1 MTTGQASV
9 RLIRY
14 RPLLF
19 LGTILFRGL
28 DDLMPFV
35 DGIIRKAFFDAL
47 TGEAEVGF
55 NPWTFV
61 VLFVVAHLGDRGVLI
76 SSAFVWARWRYAVS
90 TLLRKNL
97 MTAIMDMSAPHS
109 VSTASGETTNRLRDD
124 VQAIQHYLEQ
134 YIHLWGNLIFAILAI
149 IWMAQINVAVTFI
162 TVIPAILIITVV
174 NVSRRF
180 IQRYRTAQRIATEQ
194 STNFINEL
202 FQSILAVKVARTES
216 NVIAHFRKLN
226 DARRKATLV
235 DNLFNQFLR
244 SISFNIN
251 NLATGVVLIL
261 IADQMRTGEFSVG
274 DFALFTTYI
283 GEVARSGSLVGSI
296 MAQHKRAEVSFS
308 RMEQTVEEMP
318 RENLVEHTPVYLREN
333 QPPLII
339 PQKTEADRLD
349 ELTVSGLTYC
359 YDGDASGI
367 TEVDLKIPA
376 GSFTVVTGQIG
387 SGKTTLIQTLLGV
400 LPKQAGE
407 IRWNGE
413 IIEDPK
419 SFFVPPRC
427 AYTPQAPKLFS
438 EKLSDNILM
447 GLPWDWN
454 ILNRAIRLG
463 VMETDLPTLE
473 DGLETVVGPRGVKL
487 SGGQMQRTAAA
498 RMFARDSDLL
508 VFDDLSSGLDVETEQ
523 ILWERLFETTAEAR
537 HHDDPNRVTSGR
549 ATCLVVS
556 HRRPALRRAD
566 QVVVLKDGRIEAV
579 GTLDELLASS
589 REMRRLWAGG

>member
-1 MTTGQASV
+1 MTTGRASI

-14 RPLLF
+14 RPFLF

-28 DDLMPFV
+28 DDLMPFF
-35 DGIIRKAFFDAL
+35 DGLIRKAFFDAL
-47 TGEAEVGF
+47 TGESGVGF
-55 NPWTFV
+55 NAWTFV
-61 VLFVVAHLGDRGVLI
+61 ALFVVAHLADRGVLI

-97 MTAIMDMSAPHS
+97 MTAIMNMSAPQN

-124 VQAIQHYLEQ
+124 VQAILSYLEQ

-149 IWMAQINVAVTFI
+149 IWMARIDVAVTFI
-162 TVIPAILIITVV
+162 TVIPCILIITVV

-180 IQRYRTAQRIATEQ
+180 IQRYRTAQRITTEQ

-202 FQSILAVKVARTES
+202 FQSVLAVKVARTET
-216 NVIAHFRKLN
+216 NVIAHFQKLN
-226 DARRKATLV
+226 DARRKATVV
-235 DNLFNQFLR
+235 DNVFNQLLR

-261 IADQMRTGEFSVG
+261 IAEQMSTGEFTVG

-318 RENLVEHTPVYLREN
+318 QEKLVEHTPVYLREN

-339 PQKTEADRLD
+339 PQKTETHLLN
-349 ELTVSGLTYC
+349 ELTISGLTYR
-359 YDGDASGI
+359 YDGNTAGI
-367 TEVDLKIPA
+367 AEVDLKIPA

-387 SGKTTLIQTLLGV
+387 SGKTTLVQTLLGV
-400 LPKQAGE
+400 LPKQGGE

-413 IIEDPK
+413 IVEDPK

-427 AYTPQAPKLFS
+427 AYTPQTPKLFS

-447 GLPWDWN
+447 GLPWNWDT
-454 ILNRAIRLG
+454 LNRSIRLG

-498 RMFARDSDLL
+498 RMFMRSSELL

-523 ILWERLFETTAEAR
+523 TLWERLFETT
-537 HHDDPNRVTSGR
+537 R

-566 QVVVLKDGRIEAV
+566 QIVVLKDGRVEAV

-589 REMRRLWAGG
+589 SEMRKLWAGD

>member
-1 MTTGQASV
+1 
-9 RLIRY
+9 
-14 RPLLF
+14 
-19 LGTILFRGL
+19 
-28 DDLMPFV
+28 
-35 DGIIRKAFFDAL
+35 
-47 TGEAEVGF
+47 
-55 NPWTFV
+55 
-61 VLFVVAHLGDRGVLI
+61 
-76 SSAFVWARWRYAVS
+76 
-90 TLLRKNL
+90 
-97 MTAIMDMSAPHS
+97 MDMSAPHN

-124 VQAIQHYLEQ
+124 VQAILSYLEQ

-149 IWMAQINVAVTFI
+149 IWMAQIDVAVTFI
-162 TVIPAILIITVV
+162 TVIPCILIITIV

-180 IQRYRTAQRIATEQ
+180 IQRYRTAQRITTEQ

-216 NVIAHFRKLN
+216 NVISHFQKLN
-226 DARRKATLV
+226 DARRKATVV
-235 DNLFNQFLR
+235 DNVFNQLLR

-261 IADQMRTGEFSVG
+261 IAEQMRTGEFTVG

-318 RENLVEHTPVYLREN
+318 QEKLVEHTPVYLREN

-339 PQKTEADRLD
+339 PQKTETHLLS
-349 ELTVSGLTYC
+349 ELTVSGLTYR
-359 YDGDASGI
+359 YDGDTAGI
-367 TEVDLKIPA
+367 AEVDLKIPA

-387 SGKTTLIQTLLGV
+387 SGKTTLVQTLLGV
-400 LPKQAGE
+400 LPKQGGE
-407 IRWNGE
+407 IRWNSE
-413 IIEDPK
+413 IVEDPK

-447 GLPWDWN
+447 GLPWDWDA
-454 ILNRAIRLG
+454 LNRSIRLG

-498 RMFARDSDLL
+498 RMFMRDSDLL

-523 ILWERLFETTAEAR
+523 ILWERLFETT
-537 HHDDPNRVTSGR
+537 R

-566 QVVVLKDGRIEAV
+566 QIVVLKDGRVEAI

-589 REMRRLWAGG
+589 SEMRKLWAGV

>member
-1 MTTGQASV
+1 MTTGRASI

-14 RPLLF
+14 RPFLF

-28 DDLMPFV
+28 DDLMPFF
-35 DGIIRKAFFDAL
+35 DGLIRKAFFDAL
-47 TGEAEVGF
+47 TGESGVGF
-55 NPWTFV
+55 NAWTFV
-61 VLFVVAHLGDRGVLI
+61 ALFVVAHLADRGVLI

-97 MTAIMDMSAPHS
+97 MTAIMDMSAPHK

-124 VQAIQHYLEQ
+124 VQAILSYLEQ

-149 IWMAQINVAVTFI
+149 IWMSRIDVAVTFI
-162 TVIPAILIITVV
+162 TVIPCILIITVV

-180 IQRYRTAQRIATEQ
+180 IQRYRTAQRITTEQ

-202 FQSILAVKVARTES
+202 FQSILAVKVARTETS
-216 NVIAHFRKLN
+216 VIAHFQKLN
-226 DARRKATLV
+226 DARRKATVV
-235 DNLFNQFLR
+235 DNVFNQLLR

-261 IADQMRTGEFSVG
+261 IAEQMRTGEFTVG

-318 RENLVEHTPVYLREN
+318 QEKLVEHTPVYLREN

-339 PQKTEADRLD
+339 PQKTETHLLN
-349 ELTVSGLTYC
+349 ELTVSGLTYH
-359 YDGDASGI
+359 YDGDTSGI
-367 TEVDLKIPA
+367 ADVDLKIPT

-387 SGKTTLIQTLLGV
+387 SGKTTLVQTLLGV
-400 LPKQAGE
+400 LPKQSGE

-413 IIEDPK
+413 IVEDPK

-447 GLPWDWN
+447 GLPWDWDA
-454 ILNRAIRLG
+454 LNRSIRLG

-473 DGLETVVGPRGVKL
+473 DGLETIVGPRGVKL

-498 RMFARDSDLL
+498 RMFMRDSDLL

-523 ILWERLFETTAEAR
+523 TLWERLFETT
-537 HHDDPNRVTSGR
+537 R

-566 QVVVLKDGRIEAV
+566 QIVVLKDGRVEAI

-589 REMRRLWAGG
+589 NEMRKLWAGF

>member
-1 MTTGQASV
+1 MTTGHASV

-28 DDLMPFV
+28 DDLMPFA
-35 DGIIRKAFFDAL
+35 DGIIRKAFFDTL
-47 TGEAEVGF
+47 TGESEVGF

-61 VLFVVAHLGDRGVLI
+61 VLFVIAHLGDRGVLI

-97 MTAIMDMSAPHS
+97 MTAIMNMSAPHS

-124 VQAIQHYLEQ
+124 VYAIQHYLEQ

-149 IWMAQINVAVTFI
+149 IWMAQIDVAVTFI

-318 RENLVEHTPVYLREN
+318 REDLVEHTPVYLRED

-349 ELTVSGLTYC
+349 ELTVSGLTYR

-419 SFFVPPRC
+419 SFFIPPRC

-454 ILNRAIRLG
+454 TLNRAIRLG

-498 RMFARDSDLL
+498 RMFVRDSDLL

-523 ILWERLFETTAEAR
+523 TLWERLFETTR
-537 HHDDPNRVTSGR
+537 S
-549 ATCLVVS
+549 TCLVVS

-566 QVVVLKDGRIEAV
+566 QIVVLKDGRIEAV
-579 GTLDELLASS
+579 GTLDELLTSS
-589 REMRRLWAGG
+589 EEMRKLWAGD

>member
-1 MTTGQASV
+1 MTTGQASI

-28 DDLMPFV
+28 DDLMPFF
-35 DGIIRKAFFDAL
+35 DGLIRRAL
-47 TGEAEVGF
+47 FNTLEATTGGTGAGL

-61 VLFVVAHLGDRGVLI
+61 ALFVVAHLADRGVLI
-76 SSAFVWARWRYAVS
+76 SSAFVWARWRYAIS

-97 MTAIMDMSAPHS
+97 MTSIMNMSAPQK
-109 VSTASGETTNRLRDD
+109 VSNASGEVTNRLRDD
-124 VQAIQHYLEQ
+124 VQAILSYLEQ
-134 YIHLWGNLIFAILAI
+134 YIHLWGNLIFVILAI
-149 IWMAQINVAVTFI
+149 IWMVRINVTVTLI
-162 TVIPAILIITVV
+162 TVIPGILIVTIV
-174 NVSRRF
+174 NMSRRF
-180 IQRYRTAQRIATEQ
+180 IQRYRTAQRVSTEQ
-194 STNFINEL
+194 STNFVNEL

-235 DNLFNQFLR
+235 DNLFNQVLR
-244 SISFNIN
+244 SISFNIG
-251 NLATGVVLIL
+251 NLAIGVILIL
-261 IADQMRTGEFSVG
+261 VAEQMKEGVFTIG
-274 DFALFTTYI
+274 DFALFATYI
-283 GEVARSGSLVGSI
+283 GDVARSGSLIGST
-296 MAQHKRAEVSFS
+296 MAQHQRAAVSFS

-318 RENLVEHTPVYLREN
+318 RENLVEHTPVYLREE
-333 QPPLII
+333 QPPLVL
-339 PQKTEADRLD
+339 PQRTEADRLD
-349 ELTVSGLTYC
+349 ALTVTGLTYH
-359 YDGDASGI
+359 YDDDASGI
-367 TEVDLKIPA
+367 ADVNLKIPA

-387 SGKTTLIQTLLGV
+387 SGKTTLVQTLLGV

-413 IIEDPK
+413 IVADPK

-427 AYTPQAPKLFS
+427 AYTPQTPKLFS

-447 GLPWDWN
+447 GIPWNWDN
-454 ILNRAIRLG
+454 LNRAIRLG
-463 VMETDLPTLE
+463 VMEKDLPTLE

-498 RMFARDSDLL
+498 RMFIRDSELL

-523 ILWERLFETTAEAR
+523 TLWERLFETRQT
-537 HHDDPNRVTSGR
+537 
-549 ATCLVVS
+549 TCLVVS

-566 QVVVLKDGRIEAV
+566 QIVVLKEGRVEAV
-579 GTLDELLASS
+579 GTLDELLAASE
-589 REMRRLWAGG
+589 EMRKLWAGD

>member
-14 RPLLF
+14 RPVLF
-19 LGTILFRGL
+19 LSTILFRGL
-28 DDLMPFV
+28 DDLMPFFE
-35 DGIIRKAFFDAL
+35 GLIRKGFFDAL
-47 TGEAEVGF
+47 TGESGVGF
-55 NPWTFV
+55 NAWTFV
-61 VLFVVAHLGDRGVLI
+61 ALFVVAHLADRGVLI

-97 MTAIMDMSAPHS
+97 MTAIMNMSAPHN

-124 VQAIQHYLEQ
+124 VQAILSYLEQ

-149 IWMAQINVAVTFI
+149 IWMAQIDVAVTLI
-162 TVIPAILIITVV
+162 TVIPFILIITVV

-180 IQRYRTAQRIATEQ
+180 IQRYRTAQRVTTEQ

-202 FQSILAVKVARTES
+202 FQSILAVKVARTEK
-216 NVIAHFRKLN
+216 NVIDHFQKLN
-226 DARRKATLV
+226 DARRKATVV
-235 DNLFNQFLR
+235 DNVFNQLLR

-261 IADQMRTGEFSVG
+261 IAEQMQTGEFTVG

-296 MAQHKRAEVSFS
+296 MAQHKRAEVSYS
-308 RMEQTVEEMP
+308 RMGQTVEEMP
-318 RENLVEHTPVYLREN
+318 EEKLVEHTPVYLREN
-333 QPPLII
+333 QPPLIV
-339 PQKTEADRLD
+339 PQKREVDRLN
-349 ELTVSGLTYC
+349 ELTVSGLTYR
-359 YDGDASGI
+359 YDGDAAGI
-367 TEVDLKIPA
+367 AAVDLKIPA

-387 SGKTTLIQTLLGV
+387 SGKTTLVQTLLGV
-400 LPKQAGE
+400 LPKQGGE

-413 IIEDPK
+413 IVEDPK

-427 AYTPQAPKLFS
+427 AYTPQTPKLFS
-438 EKLSDNILM
+438 EKLSANILM
-447 GLPWDWN
+447 GLPWDWDT
-454 ILNRAIRLG
+454 LNRAIRLG
-463 VMETDLPTLE
+463 VMEQDLPTLE
-473 DGLETVVGPRGVKL
+473 DGLDTIVGPRGVKL

-498 RMFARDSDLL
+498 RMFVRDSDLL

-523 ILWERLFETTAEAR
+523 TLWERLFETTR
-537 HHDDPNRVTSGR
+537 S
-549 ATCLVVS
+549 TCLVVS

-566 QVVVLKDGRIEAV
+566 QIVVLKEGRVEAV

-589 REMRRLWAGG
+589 REMQKLWAGD

>member
-1 MTTGQASV
+1 MTTGKASI

-14 RPLLF
+14 RPFLF

-35 DGIIRKAFFDAL
+35 VGIIMKAFFDAL
-47 TGEAEVGF
+47 TGESGAGA

-61 VLFVVAHLGDRGVLI
+61 ALFVVAELGDRGVLI
-76 SSAFVWARWRYAVS
+76 SSAFVWARWRYAITS
-90 TLLRKNL
+90 LLRKNL
-97 MTAIMDMSAPHS
+97 MTAIMDMSAPHN
-109 VSTASGETTNRLRDD
+109 VSTASGEATNRLRDD
-124 VQAIQHYLEQ
+124 VQAILSYLEQ

-149 IWMAQINVAVTFI
+149 IWMARISPIVTVI

-226 DARRKATLV
+226 DARRQTTLV
-235 DNLFNQFLR
+235 DNLFNQVLR

-251 NLATGVVLIL
+251 NIATGVVLIL
-261 IADQMRTGEFSVG
+261 IAEQMKTGEFSVG

-318 RENLVEHTPVYLREN
+318 RENLVAHTPVYLQEN
-333 QPPLII
+333 QPPLITAER
-339 PQKTEADRLD
+339 TETDRLN
-349 ELTVSGLTYC
+349 ELTVSGLTYR
-359 YDGDASGI
+359 YEGETAGI
-367 TEVDLKIPA
+367 TEIDLKIPA

-387 SGKTTLIQTLLGV
+387 AGKTTFLQALLGV

-407 IRWNGE
+407 IRWNGTL
-413 IIEDPK
+413 ITDPK

-427 AYTPQAPKLFS
+427 AYTPQTPKLFS
-438 EKLSDNILM
+438 EKLSANILL
-447 GLPWDWN
+447 GLPWDWDA
-454 ILNRAIRLG
+454 LNRAIRLG

-473 DGLETVVGPRGVKL
+473 DGLETIVGPRGVKL

-498 RMFARDSDLL
+498 RMFIRDSELL

-523 ILWERLFETTAEAR
+523 TLWERLFETR
-537 HHDDPNRVTSGR
+537 R

-566 QVVVLKDGRIEAV
+566 QIVVLKEGCVTAI
-579 GTLDELLASS
+579 GTLDALLETST
-589 REMRRLWAGG
+589 EMRKLWASD

>member
-1 MTTGQASV
+1 MTTGKASI

-19 LGTILFRGL
+19 LGTIFFRGL
-28 DDLMPFV
+28 DDLMPFFE
-35 DGIIRKAFFDAL
+35 GIIRKGFFDAL
-47 TGEAEVGF
+47 TGESGVGF
-55 NPWTFV
+55 NAWTFV
-61 VLFVVAHLGDRGVLI
+61 VLFVVAHLADRGVLI
-76 SSAFVWARWRYAVS
+76 SSAFVWARWRYAIS

-124 VQAIQHYLEQ
+124 VQAVLSYLEQ

-149 IWMAQINVAVTFI
+149 IWMARVDVAVTVI
-162 TVIPAILIITVV
+162 TVIPSILIITVV

-180 IQRYRTAQRIATEQ
+180 IQRYRTAQRITTER

-202 FQSILAVKVARTES
+202 FQSMLAVKVARTET
-216 NVIAHFRKLN
+216 NVIAHFQKLN
-226 DARRKATLV
+226 DARRKATVV
-235 DNLFNQFLR
+235 DNVFNQFLR

-261 IADQMRTGEFSVG
+261 IAEQMKTGEFSVG
-274 DFALFTTYI
+274 DLALFTTYI

-296 MAQHKRAEVSFS
+296 MAQHQRAKVSFS

-318 RENLVEHTPVYLREN
+318 EEKLVEHTPVYLQES

-339 PQKTEADRLD
+339 PQKREADRLD
-349 ELTVSGLTYC
+349 ALTVSGLTYC

-367 TEVDLKIPA
+367 SDVDLKIPA

-387 SGKTTLIQTLLGV
+387 SGKTTLVQALLGV

-407 IRWNGE
+407 IRWNRE
-413 IIEDPK
+413 LVEDPK

-427 AYTPQAPKLFS
+427 AYTPQTPKLFS
-438 EKLSDNILM
+438 EKLSANILM
-447 GLPWDWN
+447 GMPWDWDS
-454 ILNRAIRLG
+454 LNRAIRLG

-498 RMFARDSDLL
+498 RMFMRDSELL

-523 ILWERLFETTAEAR
+523 ILWERLFETR
-537 HHDDPNRVTSGR
+537 R

-566 QVVVLKDGRIEAV
+566 QIVVLKEGRVEAV
-579 GTLDELLASS
+579 GTLDELLAASE
-589 REMRRLWAGG
+589 EMRKLWAGD

>member
-1 MTTGQASV
+1 MTTGQASI

-19 LGTILFRGL
+19 LGTIFFRGL
-28 DDLMPFV
+28 DDLMPFFE
-35 DGIIRKAFFDAL
+35 GLIRKAFFDTLDPVA
-47 TGEAEVGF
+47 GGSGAGF

-61 VLFVVAHLGDRGVLI
+61 ALFVVAHLSDRGVLI

-97 MTAIMDMSAPHS
+97 MTAIMNMSAPHK
-109 VSTASGETTNRLRDD
+109 VSTVSGEVTNRLRDD
-124 VQAIQHYLEQ
+124 VQAILSYLEQ

-149 IWMAQINVAVTFI
+149 TWMARIDMLVTVI
-162 TVIPAILIITVV
+162 TVIPSILIITVV

-180 IQRYRTAQRIATEQ
+180 IQRYRTAQRITTEQ

-202 FQSILAVKVARTES
+202 FQSILAVKVARTEP
-216 NVIAHFRKLN
+216 NVITHFQKLN
-226 DARRKATLV
+226 DARRKATVV
-235 DNLFNQFLR
+235 DNVFNQVLR

-261 IADQMRTGEFSVG
+261 IVEQMNAGIFTVG

-308 RMEQTVEEMP
+308 RMGQTVDEMP
-318 RENLVEHTPVYLREN
+318 DDKLVEHTPVYLREN
-333 QPPLII
+333 QPPLVI
-339 PQKTEADRLD
+339 PQKREVDRLNA
-349 ELTVSGLTYC
+349 LTVSGLTYR
-359 YDGDASGI
+359 YDSDAAGI
-367 TEVDLKIPA
+367 AEVDLKIPA
-376 GSFTVVTGQIG
+376 GSFTVITGQIG
-387 SGKTTLIQTLLGV
+387 SGKTTLVQALLGV
-400 LPKQAGE
+400 LPKQTGE

-413 IIEDPK
+413 IVEDPK

-427 AYTPQAPKLFS
+427 AYTPQTPKLFS
-438 EKLSDNILM
+438 EKLSTNILM
-447 GLPWDWN
+447 GMPWDWDS
-454 ILNRAIRLG
+454 LNRSIRLG

-473 DGLETVVGPRGVKL
+473 DGLETIVGPRGVKL

-498 RMFARDSDLL
+498 RMFMRDSELL

-523 ILWERLFETTAEAR
+523 ILWERLFETR
-537 HHDDPNRVTSGR
+537 R

-566 QVVVLKDGRIEAV
+566 QIVVLKDGRVEAV
-579 GTLDELLASS
+579 GTLNELLASS
-589 REMRRLWAGG
+589 EEMRQLWASD

>member
-28 DDLMPFV
+28 DDLMPFA

-318 RENLVEHTPVYLREN
+318 REDLVEHTPVYLREN

-589 REMRRLWAGG
+589 TEMRRLWAGG

>member
-1 MTTGQASV
+1 MTTGQASI

-19 LGTILFRGL
+19 LGTIFFRGL
-28 DDLMPFV
+28 DDLIPFF
-35 DGIIRKAFFDAL
+35 DGLIKQAFFNAL
-47 TGEAEVGF
+47 EATTGGTGAGL

-61 VLFVVAHLGDRGVLI
+61 ALFVVAYLADHGVLI
-76 SSAFVWARWRYAVS
+76 SSAFVWARWRYAIS

-97 MTAIMDMSAPHS
+97 MTSIMNMSAPQR
-109 VSTASGETTNRLRDD
+109 VSNASGEATNRLRDD
-124 VQAIQHYLEQ
+124 VQAILSYLEQ
-134 YIHLWGNLIFAILAI
+134 YIHLWGNLIFVILAVV
-149 IWMAQINVAVTFI
+149 WMARISVTVTLI
-162 TVIPAILIITVV
+162 TVIPGIFIITIV

-180 IQRYRTAQRIATEQ
+180 IQRYRTAQRVSTEQ
-194 STNFINEL
+194 STNFVNEL

-216 NVIAHFRKLN
+216 NVINHFRKLN

-235 DNLFNQFLR
+235 DNLFNQVLQ
-244 SISFNIN
+244 SISFNIG
-251 NLATGVVLIL
+251 NLATGVILIL
-261 IADQMRTGEFSVG
+261 VAEQMKTGAFSVG
-274 DFALFTTYI
+274 DFALFVTYI
-283 GEVARSGSLVGSI
+283 GDVARSGSLIGTT
-296 MAQHKRAEVSFS
+296 MAQHQRAAVSFS

-318 RENLVEHTPVYLREN
+318 RENLVEHTPVYLREE
-333 QPPLII
+333 QPPLVT
-339 PQKTEADRLD
+339 PQRTEDDRLD
-349 ELTVSGLTYC
+349 ELTVTGLTYH
-359 YDGDASGI
+359 YDDVSGI
-367 TEVDLKIPA
+367 TDVDLKIPA

-387 SGKTTLIQTLLGV
+387 SGKTTLVQTLLGV

-413 IIEDPK
+413 TVSDPK

-427 AYTPQAPKLFS
+427 AYTPQTPKLFS
-438 EKLSDNILM
+438 EKLSANILM
-447 GLPWDWN
+447 GLPWNWDD
-454 ILNRAIRLG
+454 LNRAIRLG
-463 VMETDLPTLE
+463 VMEKDLPTLE

-498 RMFARDSDLL
+498 RMFVRDSELL

-523 ILWERLFETTAEAR
+523 LLWERLFETR
-537 HHDDPNRVTSGR
+537 R

-566 QVVVLKDGRIEAV
+566 QIVVLKEGRVEAV

-589 REMRRLWAGG
+589 EEMRKLWAGD

>member
-1 MTTGQASV
+1 MTTGRASI

-14 RPLLF
+14 RPFLF
-19 LGTILFRGL
+19 LGTIFFRGL
-28 DDLMPFV
+28 DDLMPFF
-35 DGIIRKAFFDAL
+35 DGLIRRGFFNTL
-47 TGEAEVGF
+47 TGESGVGF
-55 NPWTFV
+55 NAWTFV
-61 VLFVVAHLGDRGVLI
+61 VLFVVAHLADRGVLI

-97 MTAIMDMSAPHS
+97 MTAIMDMSAPHN

-124 VQAIQHYLEQ
+124 VQAILSYLEQ

-149 IWMAQINVAVTFI
+149 IWMARIDVAVTLI
-162 TVIPAILIITVV
+162 TVIPCILIITVV

-180 IQRYRTAQRIATEQ
+180 IQRYRTAQRITTEQ

-202 FQSILAVKVARTES
+202 FQSILAVKVARTET
-216 NVIAHFRKLN
+216 NVIAHFQKLN
-226 DARRKATLV
+226 DARRKATVV
-235 DNLFNQFLR
+235 DNVFNQLLR

-261 IADQMRTGEFSVG
+261 IAEQMSTGEFTVG

-318 RENLVEHTPVYLREN
+318 QEKLVEHTPVYLREN

-339 PQKTEADRLD
+339 PQKTEMHLLN
-349 ELTVSGLTYC
+349 ELTVSGLTYR
-359 YDGDASGI
+359 YDGDTAGI
-367 TEVDLKIPA
+367 AEVDLKIPA

-387 SGKTTLIQTLLGV
+387 SGKTTLVQTLLGV
-400 LPKQAGE
+400 LPKQGGE

-413 IIEDPK
+413 IVEDPK

-427 AYTPQAPKLFS
+427 AYTPQTPKLFS

-447 GLPWDWN
+447 GLPWNWDT
-454 ILNRAIRLG
+454 LNRAIRLG

-498 RMFARDSDLL
+498 RMFMRGSELL
-508 VFDDLSSGLDVETEQ
+508 VFDDLSSGLDVETEH
-523 ILWERLFETTAEAR
+523 ILWERLFETT
-537 HHDDPNRVTSGR
+537 R

-566 QVVVLKDGRIEAV
+566 QIVVLKDGRVESV

-589 REMRRLWAGG
+589 GEMRKLWADD

>member
-1 MTTGQASV
+1 MTTGRASI

-19 LGTILFRGL
+19 LGTIFFRGL
-28 DDLMPFV
+28 DDLIPLF
-35 DGIIRKAFFDAL
+35 DGLIRKAFFDAL
-47 TGEAEVGF
+47 DPVTGGSGAGL

-61 VLFVVAHLGDRGVLI
+61 ALFVVAHLTDRGVLI
-76 SSAFVWARWRYAVS
+76 SSAFVWARWRYAIS

-97 MTAIMDMSAPHS
+97 MTAIMDMSAPHN
-109 VSTASGETTNRLRDD
+109 VSTASGEVTNRLRDD

-149 IWMAQINVAVTFI
+149 TVMARIDVAVTLI
-162 TVIPAILIITVV
+162 TVIPSILIITVV
-174 NVSRRF
+174 NVLRRF
-180 IQRYRTAQRIATEQ
+180 ILRYRTAQRITTEQ

-216 NVIAHFRKLN
+216 NVIAHFQKLN
-226 DARRKATLV
+226 DARRKATVV
-235 DNLFNQFLR
+235 DNLFNQLLQ
-244 SISFNIN
+244 SISFNIST
-251 NLATGVVLIL
+251 LATGAILIL
-261 IADQMRTGEFSVG
+261 IAERMKTGEFSVG
-274 DFALFTTYI
+274 DFALFTTYV

-296 MAQHKRAEVSFS
+296 MAQHKRAEVSYS
-308 RMEQTVEEMP
+308 RMEQTVDEMP
-318 RENLVEHTPVYLREN
+318 REDLVEHTPVYLREK

-339 PQKTEADRLD
+339 PQRTETDRLD
-349 ELTVSGLTYC
+349 ELTVTGLTYL
-359 YDGDASGI
+359 YDGDAAGI
-367 TEVDLKIPA
+367 ADVDLKIPA

-400 LPKQAGE
+400 LPRQAGE

-413 IIEDPK
+413 IVEDPK

-427 AYTPQAPKLFS
+427 AYTPQTPKLFS
-438 EKLSDNILM
+438 EKLSENILM
-447 GLPWDWN
+447 GLPWDWDA
-454 ILNRAIRLG
+454 LNRAIRLG
-463 VMETDLPTLE
+463 VMESDLPTLE
-473 DGLETVVGPRGVKL
+473 DGFDTIVGPRGVKL

-498 RMFARDSDLL
+498 RMFVQNSNLL
-508 VFDDLSSGLDVETEQ
+508 VFDDLSSGLDVDTEQ
-523 ILWERLFETTAEAR
+523 TLWERLFETT
-537 HHDDPNRVTSGR
+537 R

-566 QVVVLKDGRIEAV
+566 QIVVLKNGRVEAV

-589 REMRRLWAGG
+589 EEMRNLWAGD